1 MKAGEMMA
9 TLKDVARASGLT
21 VGTVS
26 RVLNNRGYI
35 SEQTRNRVYEVMK
48 ELNYQPNEMARSLS
62 KQSSNTIGV
71 IVPHVMHPYFA
82 KLISNLE
89 RAAYRHNYKILLF
102 NSRGKE
108 EREDEYLDMC
118 KSNRVA
124 GIILCSGTIE
134 TEKFQNMGI
143 PFVTMERFIG
153 GGSASVECDSFQGG
167 CLAAE
172 HLIKKGCK
180 NILHFGG
187 MEDHPMPADKR
198 WAGFESVCKRE
209 GVECSI
215 VVLPKWTYEEL
226 EYETVVSKA
235 LDEYPEID
243 GVFASS
249 DVIAAYVIR
258 MCAQRG
264 IRVPEDIKVVGFD
277 DVLIAQM
284 TTPAITTIR
293 QPVKEMAEAAVSALE
308 QIKEGKMVPARSV
321 FPVSIVEREST

>member
-1 MKAGEMMA
+1 MA

-48 ELNYQPNEMARSLS
+48 ELNYQPNEMARALS

-134 TEKFQNMGI
+134 IEKFQNMGV
-143 PFVTMERFIG
+143 PFVTMERFIS
-153 GGSASVECDSFQGG
+153 GGSASVECDNFQGG

-180 NILHFGG
+180 NLLHFGG
-187 MEDHPMPADKR
+187 VEGHPMPADER

-209 GVECSI
+209 GVECDI
-215 VVLPKWTYEEL
+215 VIPPKGTYEEL
-226 EYETVVSKA
+226 EYEAVVTRA
-235 LDEYPEID
+235 LDEHPEID

-264 IRVPEDIKVVGFD
+264 KRVPEDVKVVGFD
-277 DVLIAQM
+277 DVLISQM
-284 TTPAITTIR
+284 TTPAITTIH

-308 QIKEGKMVPARSV
+308 QVKDGKMVPARSV